1 MKGSQLKTGNILT
14 VLGVYLQVGELCQVS
29 ASLMVKD
36 REAMNVRRL
45 LRALNLT
52 KMRLTP

>member
-36 REAMNVRRL
+36 RKAMNVRRL